1 MAQELEN
8 MAASLLDG
16 ERGEALRQN
25 AKDIE
30 KLARSRD
37 GQRVRAM
44 LGDEKQVAKALEQ
57 GDTEELRR
65 LMTRVLSSEEGSRLA
80 RQLMDFLG

>member
-25 AKDIE
+25 AKDIQR
-30 KLARSRD
+30 LAESKD
-37 GQRVRAM
+37 GKKVRAM

-57 GDTEELRR
+57 GNTEELKK
-65 LMTRVLSSEEGSRLA
+65 LMSKVLSSEEGSRLA
-80 RQLMDFLG
+80 KQLMGLMG

>member
-16 ERGEALRQN
+16 ERAEALRHN
-25 AKDIE
+25 AKDIQQ
-30 KLARSRD
+30 LAQSAD
-37 GQRVRAM
+37 GQKVRAL

-57 GDTEELRR
+57 GDGEELRR
-65 LMTRVLSSEEGSRLA
+65 LMTKVLSSEEGSRLA
-80 RQLMDFLG
+80 KQLMGILS

>member
-16 ERGEALRQN
+16 ERAEALRQN
-25 AKDIE
+25 AGDIR
-30 KLARSRD
+30 KLAESRD
-37 GQRVRAM
+37 GQKVRAL

-65 LMTRVLSSEEGSRLA
+65 LMTKVLSSEEGSRLA
-80 RQLMDFLG
+80 KQLMGLMG

>member
-16 ERGEALRQN
+16 EQAEALRQN
-25 AKDIE
+25 AKDIR
-30 KLARSRD
+30 KLAQSRD
-37 GQRVRAM
+37 GQKVRAL

-65 LMTRVLSSEEGSRLA
+65 LMSKVLSSEEGSRLA
-80 RQLMDFLG
+80 KQLMGLMG